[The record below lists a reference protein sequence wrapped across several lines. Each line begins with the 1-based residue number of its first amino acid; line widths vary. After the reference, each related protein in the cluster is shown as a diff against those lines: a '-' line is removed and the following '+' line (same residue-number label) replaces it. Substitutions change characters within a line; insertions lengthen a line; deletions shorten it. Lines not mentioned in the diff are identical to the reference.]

1 MSRIARGLFVIGWL
15 VSWPMVVTAADKP
28 ATADRIAAKVGTAT
42 ITVADVEAI
51 FRRLPGHENFS
62 PAASARIR
70 AETLAQLVNKALV
83 IELLD
88 RQQFLPHEKPWE
100 ARWVRYLAERITDDD
115 VRKFFEQHKR
125 DFDGTELRVSHI
137 LFKVDD
143 STPAAPAA
151 AIERAKQIRGEIVA
165 GKLTFAGAA
174 AKHSAGP
181 SRDRGGDLG
190 YIQRRGPM
198 AESFSRAAFALE
210 PQAISEPVVSPFGV
224 HLIQVTEV
232 KPGKLL
238 WTEASREV
246 REVMSAQLLRKL
258 AHEMRQKVT
267 VEYTGESPYVDAEGR
282 VIEKRRE
289 Q

>member
-1 MSRIARGLFVIGWL
+1 MSRIARGLFVIGWFVCCPML
-15 VSWPMVVTAADKP
+15 VSWADEPAAN
-28 ATADRIAAKVGTAT
+28 DRIAAKFGAAT
-42 ITVADVEAI
+42 ITVADVDEI

-62 PAASARIR
+62 PAASARVR

-83 IELLD
+83 IARLD
-88 RQQFLPHEKPWE
+88 QQQFLPHEKPWE

-125 DFDGTELRVSHI
+125 DFDGTELRVSHV

-143 STPAAPAA
+143 TTPAALTV
-151 AIERAKQIRGEIVA
+151 AIERAKQIRGEIVG
-165 GKLTFAGAA
+165 GKLTFAAAA

-190 YIQRRGPM
+190 FIQRRGPM

-210 PQAISEPVVSPFGV
+210 PGAISEPVVSPFGV

-232 KPGKLL
+232 KPGRLL

-246 REVMSAQLLRKL
+246 REVMAAQLLRTL
-258 AHEMRQKVT
+258 ADEMRPQVT
-267 VEYTGESPYVDAEGR
+267 IEFTGESPYLDAQGQ
-282 VIEKRRE
+282 VIEKRRG